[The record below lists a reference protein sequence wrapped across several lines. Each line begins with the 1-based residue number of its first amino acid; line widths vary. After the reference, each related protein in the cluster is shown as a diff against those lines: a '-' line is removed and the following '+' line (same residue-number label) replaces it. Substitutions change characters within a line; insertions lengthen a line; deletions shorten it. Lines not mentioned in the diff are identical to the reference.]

1 MADAATQT
9 STFTHPYAV
18 TLTSWSSKTKN
29 HMGEWLIRNGD
40 TVTCAQHGSQTIIG
54 TASKARDID
63 GSIFAKVGD
72 VTTCGAVI
80 ISGDSTIQW
89 S

>member
-1 MADAATQT
+1 MADAATQV

-18 TLTSWSSKTKN
+18 TITSWSSKTKN
-29 HMGEWLIRNGD
+29 HDGKWLLRNTD
-40 TVTCAQHGSQTIIG
+40 TVTCAQHGAQTVVG
-54 TASKARDID
+54 TASKAKDLD
-63 GSIFAKVGD
+63 GKVFAKVGD

-80 ISGDSTIQW
+80 ATGDSSIQW